1 DKRARVKPDALRAL
15 HLDDPRARSLREGA
29 LRHHND
35 DHRFHTS
42 STFEA
47 LTDEAVH
54 ALRAL
59 SPDPRY
65 RASALGHIA
74 VEMLVDACVEERR
87 PGVTAR
93 YYDAIAAIDDD
104 VLATLA
110 RDWTS
115 RPLPQFPL
123 LAQRFRKAR
132 FLFQY

>member
-1 DKRARVKPDALRAL
+1 MNYLAHAVFVLDDPWKVAGTSLPDWLRAVDKRARVKPDALRAL
-15 HLDDPRARSLREGA
+15 HLDDPRARSLRDGA
-29 LRHHND
+29 LQHHDD

-42 STFEA
+42 AAFES

-93 YYDAIAAIDDD
+93 YYDAIG
-104 VLATLA
+104 LGKK
-110 RDWTS
+110 
-115 RPLPQFPL
+115 Q
-123 LAQRFRKAR
+123 
-132 FLFQY
+132 